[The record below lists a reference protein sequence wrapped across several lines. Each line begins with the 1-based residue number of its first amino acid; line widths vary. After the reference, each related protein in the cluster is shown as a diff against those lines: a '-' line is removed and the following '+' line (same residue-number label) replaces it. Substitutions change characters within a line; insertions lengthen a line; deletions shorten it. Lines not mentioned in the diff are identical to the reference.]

1 MGAFT
6 EKPCWWDKALIW
18 PGLLPLTVF
27 HITSEKYINQ
37 GVFFTETHV
46 RQAYVLIGWWKWS
59 PALSALQCYW
69 QNVTLTSEKRV
80 VGAATFS
87 KTESKV
93 MCFLVEVIWP
103 WVYMNLIF
111 YLPLPPTPTPDRDSV
126 FTHSVVGVFAE
137 HGYQVIMGSMS
148 WLANG
153 TSLSLAIPSL
163 ERTGHPVLQ

>member
-37 GVFFTETHV
+37 GVFFFTETHV

-59 PALSALQCYW
+59 PALSALQCCW

-80 VGAATFS
+80 VGAVTFS
-87 KTESKV
+87 EHRKQGYVLLGWSDLTLSLYEPD
-93 MCFLVEVIWP
+93 FLS
-103 WVYMNLIF
+103 
-111 YLPLPPTPTPDRDSV
+111 PLTPHPHPGQGFSI
-126 FTHSVVGVFAE
+126 H
-137 HGYQVIMGSMS
+137 
-148 WLANG
+148 
-153 TSLSLAIPSL
+153 SLSGRCFCWTWLSGYHGEYEL
-163 ERTGHPVLQ
+163 VS